1 MAAVLFMSASM
12 FGQEVK
18 QTAKAKP
25 AQSAKPA
32 QQVAASNTNPNA
44 PIIKFDKL
52 VHDYGEIQQHADG
65 RCEFK
70 FTNKGKE
77 PLILSNVRSSC
88 GCTVPEWPRKPIMP
102 GHSDVVKVK
111 YDTKR
116 VGPINKSI
124 HVYSNATE
132 STITLRIKG
141 KIDAAGTTTM
151 PEKKIEGTVSPSI
164 KK

>member
-1 MAAVLFMSASM
+1 MRKIGILMAVLLFGSASI
-12 FGQEVK
+12 FAQEVK
-18 QTAKAKP
+18 HATEAKP
-25 AQSAKPA
+25 AQKA
-32 QQVAASNTNPNA
+32 VTVNTNPNA

-70 FTNKGKE
+70 FTNNGKE
-77 PLILSNVRSSC
+77 PLILSNVRSTC

-102 GHSDVVKVK
+102 GKSDVVKVK

-124 HVYSNATE
+124 YVYSNATKP
-132 STITLRIKG
+132 TITLRIKG
-141 KIDAAGTTTM
+141 KIDAAGTTL
-151 PEKKIEGTVSPSI
+151 PEKKIDAKSTPAV